1 MAESL
6 PTVGPKRARRE
17 VDEQLV
23 ADIATLSRSDQ
34 QAMVMNVVTDLYSA
48 DLAVLMRHRA
58 PDERWRL
65 FEWLSTERA
74 SEVIPEIDP
83 SIRTDL
89 IERLDQQRAT
99 SLIDELN
106 TADAVDVLN
115 ELPTELTNQIGRAS
129 CRERG

>member
-1 MAESL
+1 MAETL
-6 PTVGPKRARRE
+6 PTEEPKRASLE

-23 ADIATLSRSDQ
+23 ADIATLIRSDQ

-48 DLAVLMRHRA
+48 DLAVLMRHLA

-89 IERLDQQRAT
+89 IERLDQQRDRKST
-99 SLIDELN
+99 RLN
-106 TADAVDVLN
+106 SSHVANTYPVFCLQTKN
-115 ELPTELTNQIGRAS
+115 
-129 CRERG
+129 